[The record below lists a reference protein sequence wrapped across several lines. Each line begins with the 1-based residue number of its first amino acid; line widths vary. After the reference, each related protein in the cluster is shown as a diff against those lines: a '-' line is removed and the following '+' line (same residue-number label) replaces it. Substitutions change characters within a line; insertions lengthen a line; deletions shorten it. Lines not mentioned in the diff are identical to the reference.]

1 MDKASSRG
9 SGKADEERGCE
20 WGGGENQNCTP
31 QLPQEEP
38 CPSSAPVGPQL
49 TWGTLPT
56 QASCPEDQ
64 SSGARTCSPPAE
76 PRASVNG
83 HLEPKTTRPCG
94 RLPAAAWPEP
104 LAMSDSIARS
114 HPVQAQLRKRV

>member
-76 PRASVNG
+76 PRKREWPLGTKDNTPVRTAPGSGLARAAG
-83 HLEPKTTRPCG
+83 HE
-94 RLPAAAWPEP
+94 
-104 LAMSDSIARS
+104 
-114 HPVQAQLRKRV
+114 